1 MSDTFRFGNVSGPV
15 NAGSGN
21 MNVGSGSQQVAG
33 RDLVVGNRVD
43 ADPGMAAE
51 IEALRG
57 AIAQLRLTAAE
68 REAADGELGA
78 LAEAGDKE
86 AAAGHLESF
95 VALLKKAGALAE
107 AGASLAGPVTKLAA
121 WVGPLAAGALA
132 LL

>member
-33 RDLVVGNRVD
+33 RDLVAGNRVD

-57 AIAQLRLTAAE
+57 AIAQLRLTTAE
-68 REAADGELGA
+68 REAAEGELGA

-95 VALLKKAGALAE
+95 VAGLKKAGALAE